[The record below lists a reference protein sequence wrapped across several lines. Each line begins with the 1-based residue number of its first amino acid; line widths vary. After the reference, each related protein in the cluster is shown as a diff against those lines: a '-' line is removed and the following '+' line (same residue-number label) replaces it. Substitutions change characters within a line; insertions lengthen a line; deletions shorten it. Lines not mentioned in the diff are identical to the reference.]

1 MGKIFSKPVS
11 SVSSAQH
18 ASESHNTPVMLTEP
32 SMQGD
37 APFEATLDHQAA
49 DPHRNRTIDNI
60 EPHGSASGHYLERM
74 PTNPPFNEHEQ
85 DATTW
90 GRSGDSPVSPK
101 LNTKGLQGGY
111 SPRFSIDSTPCELHP
126 DTRKKVFRRSWFGE
140 KRAVQVVCED
150 LCQILER
157 AAIALP
163 WSEENEKLFSPSS
176 WITEPFEVIVHNR
189 SEIVKHHSELDDGD
203 AKKHLGWFLERLE
216 AHQPGLWQKQ
226 DEILSGSCRQVLFEH
241 LWLLYPPGSTVFSI
255 DDSAWRAYII
265 ERTETVT
272 LEHAAI
278 LQIHVCY
285 LDFDGTGR
293 RLIPHRTVIEVTS
306 YTSERK
312 MSALRLKPE
321 WYIERTTPLIVANL
335 VKRGNEYSG
344 LGGKPH
350 YREYEGDA
358 WPKASHDSKT
368 KVIVDYS
375 TSSKYTAA
383 GDTARNQDGMSSCP
397 VCIGESLG
405 LFSYSEHA
413 DDDPQICVNG
423 VSHSTHWSKASQ
435 ELHIGDKAL
444 LFCPPRLWAFSLNF
458 KTWKSVSHEEL
469 HVVESQN
476 TSFEQDLCMKQSRKQ
491 SLRHIVSGYMK
502 DTEDVKLISSKETV
516 GRKGRGL
523 NILLSGSSGTG
534 KTWTAECL
542 SEKFNVPLYSMT
554 CGDLGVHSGVLDQKL
569 QETFTRAKNWNSMV
583 LLDDADIY
591 VYERDIYS
599 LNRNALLPIFLR
611 HLEYSDCLTFISISQ
626 FEPVDAAFAS
636 RIHVGV
642 PFPKFDFG
650 TQQEVWHLVIDRLP
664 HDYLEKD
671 ELQYFITHELGEL
684 DSGGYRE
691 MNGRQI
697 RNCID
702 VALVLARNEASSK
715 LQHHHIVRILKLGK
729 DFKDHVLQVANEST
743 EFRARNFFID

>member
-90 GRSGDSPVSPK
+90 GRSGDSP
-101 LNTKGLQGGY
+101 LQGGY

-534 KTWTAECL
+534 KTWTA
-542 SEKFNVPLYSMT
+542 
-554 CGDLGVHSGVLDQKL
+554 
-569 QETFTRAKNWNSMV
+569 
-583 LLDDADIY
+583 
-591 VYERDIYS
+591 
-599 LNRNALLPIFLR
+599 
-611 HLEYSDCLTFISISQ
+611 DCLTFISISQ